1 MGSKQKVYIIG
12 LDGGDPDLIE
22 KWAGEG
28 KLPAFARLMKEG
40 AYGPL
45 ESAPNQRSAA
55 AWTTFLTGK
64 NPGKHGIYEFYEYSA
79 DLERIEFLKGG
90 DRDGASMWGL
100 LSAAG
105 RKVGIINVPMTYPAE
120 PVDGFLICG
129 LDAPGRKSKR
139 FAHPPEILQEIESR
153 FGEYILEPGLTGLI
167 VAGKIDEAVET
178 LFREMDQKANV
189 SKYLGEEKDWDLFVT
204 VFRSVDAVQHCFW
217 KYMDPEHPY
226 HDPEEAKKYG
236 DTIQKAY
243 MRVDKAIGEIMDSLD
258 DDTTFMI
265 MSDHGFGR
273 KHAATVQ
280 INNWLEAEG
289 FLKYKS
295 GGGSV
300 VQSMMGTV
308 YKAVA
313 GSTVRKAKETL
324 ARAFPQLRNM
334 VQYQLCF
341 SQIDMN
347 ETVAYSDTLYPN
359 IWINKK
365 RGGKTISDA
374 EYDQIVTKLRTR
386 LADCRDS
393 KSDEPVFSKVME
405 KSEIYSGP
413 HVNKAPD
420 LLLRWREDI
429 PIHGLKG
436 AEKGGREEPFIPGEN
451 PKVISGDHHLN
462 GIFFARGPHIKPGYR
477 LNNPR
482 IMDLAPTVLYT
493 LEVPV
498 PLDMDGRVLDE
509 LFDPAFA
516 PEVSF
521 TEGGVDP
528 AKLDAEDYSEED
540 EEMIRERLKAL
551 GYLE

>member
-1 MGSKQKVYIIG
+1 MASKQKVYIIG
-12 LDGGDPDLIE
+12 LDGGDPDLIA
-22 KWAGEG
+22 KWAAEG
-28 KLPAFARLMKEG
+28 KLPTFARLLEEG

-55 AWTTFLTGK
+55 AWTTFMTGK

-79 DLERIEFLKGG
+79 DLEKIEFLKGG
-90 DRDGASMWGL
+90 DKDGASMWAL
-100 LSAAG
+100 LSQAG
-105 RKVGIINVPMTYPAE
+105 NKVGIINVPMTYPAE

-139 FAHPPEILQEIESR
+139 FAHPPEILEEVESR

-167 VAGKIDEAVET
+167 VAGKIDDAVDT

-189 SKYLGEEKDWDLFVT
+189 SKYLAREKEWDLFVT

-217 KYMDPEHPY
+217 KYMDPQHPY

-243 MRVDKAIGEIMDSLD
+243 MRVDRAIGEIMDELD

-273 KHAATVQ
+273 KHAATAQ

-289 FLKYKS
+289 FLKYKT
-295 GGGSV
+295 GGSSV
-300 VQSMMGTV
+300 VQSLMGSA

-324 ARAFPQLRNM
+324 ARAFPAVRNL

-341 SQIDMN
+341 SQIDMD
-347 ETVAYSDTLYPN
+347 ETIAYSDTLYPN
-359 IWINKK
+359 IWVNKK
-365 RGGKTISDA
+365 RGGGSMSEP
-374 EYDQIVTKLRTR
+374 EYRDVVRKLRER

-393 KSDEPVFSKVME
+393 ESGEPVFSHVLE
-405 KSEIYSGP
+405 KNEIYSGP

-429 PIHGLKG
+429 PIHGLAG
-436 AEKGGREEPFIPGEN
+436 AERKGREEPFIPGEN
-451 PKVISGDHHLN
+451 PRVISGDHHLN
-462 GIFFARGPHIKPGYR
+462 GIFFARGPHVRAGLR
-477 LNNPR
+477 LDNPR
-482 IMDLAPTVLYT
+482 IMDLAPTVLH
-493 LEVPV
+493 LMGQEVPK
-498 PLDMDGRVLDE
+498 DMDGRVLQE
-509 LFDPAFA
+509 LFEASFA
-516 PEVSF
+516 PEVKF
-521 TEGGVDP
+521 TEGDS
-528 AKLDAEDYSEED
+528 DASLGTDEDYTEED
-540 EEMIRERLKAL
+540 EAVLRERLKGL